1 MIKFMYEKF
10 SNDAI
15 SIKLHNG
22 FTIIAMKTYNKESA
36 LYNVT
41 FYIKADTVDLL
52 DLIHS
57 QENVEFEDDYKS
69 INIAILKYVSSLQS
83 CGFFD
88 RAIERYEYML
98 KCFDKGN
105 EFFENER

>member
-1 MIKFMYEKF
+1 MIKLMYEKF

-22 FTIIAMKTYNKESA
+22 FTIIAMKTYDKESS

-52 DLIHS
+52 YLIHS

-69 INIAILKYVSSLQS
+69 INISILKYVSSLQS

-105 EFFENER
+105 DFFENER

>member
-1 MIKFMYEKF
+1 MIKLMYEKF

-15 SIKLHNG
+15 SVKLHNG
-22 FTIIAMKTYNKESA
+22 FTIIAMKTYDKESS

-57 QENVEFEDDYKS
+57 
-69 INIAILKYVSSLQS
+69 L
-83 CGFFD
+83 
-88 RAIERYEYML
+88 
-98 KCFDKGN
+98 
-105 EFFENER
+105 